1 MLIVLVAGMASGKNK
16 IAETLNIYGVKSL
29 VSTASR
35 PKRKDEEEGVEYY
48 FKTKEELIDMICNDK
63 VVEYRIYDTQYG
75 KWYYCLEKEEVA
87 DKDIVNNNYVVIL
100 DWFGANHLKEYMKDL
115 GLLDYVKTVYVDCD
129 AKTRLL
135 RSLDRDDMDDDKVA
149 ECCRRFLDDNKKVII
164 FKDKC
169 DYIVKNNSWLD
180 FEEALEKILNICKIY

>member
-29 VSTASR
+29 VSTTSR
-35 PKRKDEEEGVEYY
+35 PKRKGEEEGVEYY

-100 DWFGANHLKEYMKDL
+100 DWFGANNLKEYMKDF

-129 AKTRLL
+129 AKARLL
-135 RSLDRDDMDDDKVA
+135 RSLDRDDMDDNKVA

>member
-29 VSTASR
+29 VSTTWR
-35 PKRKDEEEGVEYY
+35 PKRKGEEEGVEYY

-135 RSLDRDDMDDDKVA
+135 RSLDRDDMDDDK
-149 ECCRRFLDDNKKVII
+149 EDDDYKDLVIV
-164 FKDKC
+164 DEGYE
-169 DYIVKNNSWLD
+169 DESDL
-180 FEEALEKILNICKIY
+180 

>member
-29 VSTASR
+29 VSTTSR
-35 PKRKDEEEGVEYY
+35 AKRKGEKEGVEYY

-100 DWFGANHLKEYMKDL
+100 DWFGANNLKEYMKDF

-129 AKTRLL
+129 AKARLL

>member
-29 VSTASR
+29 VSTTSR
-35 PKRKDEEEGVEYY
+35 TKRKGEEEGVEYY

-100 DWFGANHLKEYMKDL
+100 DWFGANNLKEYMKDF

>member
-29 VSTASR
+29 VSTTSR
-35 PKRKDEEEGVEYY
+35 PKRKGEEEGVEYY

-100 DWFGANHLKEYMKDL
+100 DWFGANYLKEYMKDF
-115 GLLDYVKTVYVDCD
+115 GLLDYVKTVYIDCD
-129 AKTRLL
+129 AKVRLL

>member
-29 VSTASR
+29 VSTTSR
-35 PKRKDEEEGVEYY
+35 PKRKGEEEGVEYY

-100 DWFGANHLKEYMKDL
+100 DWFGANNLKEYMKDF

-129 AKTRLL
+129 AKARLL

>member
-16 IAETLNIYGVKSL
+16 IAETLNIYEVKSL
-29 VSTASR
+29 VSTTSR
-35 PKRKDEEEGVEYY
+35 PKRKGEEEGVEYY

-100 DWFGANHLKEYMKDL
+100 DWFGENNLKEYMKDL
-115 GLLDYVKTVYVDCD
+115 GLLYYVKTVYV
-129 AKTRLL
+129 KKKKKIRLL

>member
-29 VSTASR
+29 VSTTSR
-35 PKRKDEEEGVEYY
+35 PKRKGEEEGVEYY

-87 DKDIVNNNYVVIL
+87 EKCLILIVVIAVIAL
-100 DWFGANHLKEYMKDL
+100 I
-115 GLLDYVKTVYVDCD
+115 T
-129 AKTRLL
+129 
-135 RSLDRDDMDDDKVA
+135 SLDGALLYSV
-149 ECCRRFLDDNKKVII
+149 LSNK
-164 FKDKC
+164 
-169 DYIVKNNSWLD
+169 
-180 FEEALEKILNICKIY
+180 

>member
-29 VSTASR
+29 VSTTSR
-35 PKRKDEEEGVEYY
+35 AKRKGEEEGVEYY

-100 DWFGANHLKEYMKDL
+100 DWFGANHLKEYMKDF

-129 AKTRLL
+129 AKTRL
-135 RSLDRDDMDDDKVA
+135 

>member
-29 VSTASR
+29 VSTTSR
-35 PKRKDEEEGVEYY
+35 PKRKGEEEGVEYY

-100 DWFGANHLKEYMKDL
+100 DWFGANNLKEYMKGF

-129 AKTRLL
+129 AKARLL